1 MSTPVPSSPLSP
13 PSAANCFLFALALPL
28 LGVDVDAFLFFTVA
42 ALPALVQA
50 VNAIGLCT
58 GWFVMMNSLSGS
70 GPTLVEIVDV

>member
-13 PSAANCFLFALALPL
+13 PSAANFFLFAPALPL